1 MTFIQDS
8 GSVFEAPLEMVWKLA
23 EDHVEQGNKI
33 HPNTRNNK
41 TEIIGETSFI
51 NSWEQDDENS
61 QTIRMKVKGTT
72 YYPLGIAF
80 EILEGPFADSKY
92 FVYYFLLDNDNSKT
106 GVTVVGDFKSNV
118 IPEEQIKLTV
128 LSFLEKVF
136 SEDVAYLNTIK
147 QKEGH

>member
-1 MTFIQDS
+1 MIFIQDS
-8 GSVFEAPLEMVWKLA
+8 GSVFEAPLETVWKLA

-147 QKEGH
+147 QKESH

>member
-8 GSVFEAPLEMVWKLA
+8 GSVFEAPLEMVRKLA

-147 QKEGH
+147 QKESH

>member
-1 MTFIQDS
+1 
-8 GSVFEAPLEMVWKLA
+8 MVWKLA

-147 QKEGH
+147 QKESH

>member
-147 QKEGH
+147 QKESH

>member
-80 EILEGPFADSKY
+80 EILEGPFADPSILY
-92 FVYYFLLDNDNSKT
+92 ITFY
-106 GVTVVGDFKSNV
+106 
-118 IPEEQIKLTV
+118 LTM
-128 LSFLEKVF
+128 
-136 SEDVAYLNTIK
+136 TIAK
-147 QKEGH
+147 QE

>member
-1 MTFIQDS
+1 MTFIQDA
-8 GSVFEAPLEMVWKLA
+8 GVFEAPLEMVWKLA

-61 QTIRMKVKGTT
+61 QTIRMKVKGTS

-80 EILEGPFADSKY
+80 EILEDPFADSKY

>member
-1 MTFIQDS
+1 M
-8 GSVFEAPLEMVWKLA
+8 
-23 EDHVEQGNKI
+23 KI
-33 HPNTRNNK
+33 
-41 TEIIGETSFI
+41 
-51 NSWEQDDENS
+51 
-61 QTIRMKVKGTT
+61 KGTP

-147 QKEGH
+147 QKESH

>member
-41 TEIIGETSFI
+41 TEIIDETSFI

-147 QKEGH
+147 QKESH

>member
-8 GSVFEAPLEMVWKLA
+8 GIVFEAPLEMVWKLA

-147 QKEGH
+147 QKESH

>member
-41 TEIIGETSFI
+41 AEIIDETSFI

-147 QKEGH
+147 QKESH